1 MDFIETIEKELG
13 QKDIK
18 NFPPMQSGDGKDTL
32 ADTSLLENWID
43 YRPLT
48 TLEDGINKFIYW
60 YKSFYK
66 EF

>member
-1 MDFIETIEKELG
+1 MDFIETMEKELG
-13 QKDIK
+13 QKAIK
-18 NFPPMQSGDGKDTL
+18 NFLPMQSGDGKDTL

-43 YRPLT
+43 YRPST
-48 TLEDGINKFIYW
+48 TLEDGIKKFIHW

>member
-1 MDFIETIEKELG
+1 MDVLEKIEKELG
-13 QKDIK
+13 QKAIK
-18 NFPPMQSGDGKDTL
+18 NFLQMQSGDVKDTL
-32 ADTSLLENWID
+32 TDTSLLENWID

-48 TLEDGINKFIYW
+48 TVEDGINKFIHW

>member
-1 MDFIETIEKELG
+1 MDVIKIIEKELG
-13 QKDIK
+13 QKAIK
-18 NFPPMQSGDGKDTL
+18 NFLQMQSGDVKDTL
-32 ADTSLLENWID
+32 TDTSLLENWID

-48 TLEDGINKFIYW
+48 TVEDGINKFIHW